1 MEKRGLNIL
10 LFGGSMK
17 IAHFTDI
24 EPVPVT
30 IEGAKNATMRVLIGK
45 KDGAKNF
52 IMRLFE
58 IAPEGFT
65 PFHHHPFEH
74 ELFVI
79 EGNGALVTENKEIPF
94 NAGSCLFVE
103 AHEMHRFKNTGD
115 VILKLICLIPEAY
128 SSD

>member
-1 MEKRGLNIL
+1 
-10 LFGGSMK
+10 MK
-17 IAHFTDI
+17 ISHFTDI

-30 IEGAKNATMRVLIGK
+30 IEGVKNATMRVLIGK

-52 IMRLFE
+52 VMRLFE

-65 PFHHHPFEH
+65 PFHQHDFEH

-79 EGNGALVTENKEIPF
+79 EGNGVLVTENKEIPF
-94 NAGSCLFVE
+94 KARSCLFVE
-103 AHEMHRFKNTGD
+103 ANEMHRFKNTCEG
-115 VILKLICLIPEAY
+115 ILKLICLIPAAY